1 MYLYIIFILLTISSV
16 LEIFNIRIKQLPNLN
31 SKLYWTFVLIFFIL
45 STFRWENGTDWDT
58 YLQYYHWLTQ
68 VTCIGYM
75 EPGFTLLTSINSV
88 FFNYTTQLG
97 CVAFL
102 SIVPIAWKY
111 HKISPYPLFTLL
123 IWYSTT
129 FANIFPVRQSIAIAL
144 FVTSWK
150 FIEEKRLKSFIGVI
164 ILAATFHI
172 TVLITIPIYFLW
184 HKKFATSTLIFS
196 IIIISA
202 FSIVGDKIISNML
215 LILGGDLVKQ
225 KLEFY
230 LENSSENFGSA
241 YSPIQV
247 LIRGI
252 LNRSFIFFPLLFLLK
267 DIRYTNEKLN
277 SYINIYFFSFV
288 LFLLVSPLSI
298 ALGRLCMYS
307 DIIQAILIPFI
318 FTGNTTRENKCI
330 LFILIIGYFLIRF
343 RGIIFN
349 YQDLYIPYNFVSI
362 DKL

>member
-1 MYLYIIFILLTISSV
+1 MYLYIIFILLAISSII
-16 LEIFNIRIKQLPNLN
+16 EILNFTIKQIPNLN
-31 SKLYWTFVLIFFIL
+31 KILYWIFVFIFFVL

-58 YLQYYHWLTQ
+58 YLQYFHWLNEI
-68 VTCIGYM
+68 TCIGYM

-88 FFNYTTQLG
+88 LFNYTTQLG

-102 SIVPIAWKY
+102 SIIPIAWKY
-111 HKISPYPLFTLL
+111 NKISPYPLFTLL

-150 FIEEKRLKSFIGVI
+150 FIEEKKLKSFIGI
-164 ILAATFHI
+164 ILLAATFHI

-184 HKKFATSTLIFS
+184 HKKFTSSTLIYS

-202 FSIVGDKIISNML
+202 FSIVGDKIISNIL
-215 LILGGDLVKQ
+215 LIVGGDLVKQ

-230 LENSSENFGSA
+230 LENSNENFGSA
-241 YSPIQV
+241 YSPTQV

-252 LNRSFIFFPLLFLLK
+252 INRSFIFFPLLFLLK
-267 DIRYTNEKLN
+267 GIRFTNEKLN

-307 DIIQAILIPFI
+307 DIIQAILIPYI
-318 FTGNTTRENKCI
+318 FTGNTTRENKSI
-330 LFILIIGYFLIRF
+330 LFVLIIAYFLIRF
-343 RGIIFN
+343 KGIIFN